1 MQPHSNIV
9 TALRSGDRASAL
21 AELERL
27 LAFDP
32 HDSDLLGL
40 KALAM
45 AMNSQTAQALELAR
59 QAVSD
64 ARTPAQRIK
73 HAGNLARLIASS
85 GRKDELAGI
94 TGMDLP
100 RLELLKDD
108 EFDAA
113 ALENLCASLLL
124 AGQDNFVAG
133 YLLPVLDR
141 PTAGWDIEQLWL
153 KAAHGAGQ
161 NERLFARINA
171 SDYRW
176 RDKPEAMAHAAI
188 AADVLQREAD
198 AKRFYSSYLAS
209 APAYAAPRLPSQIL
223 TVIEIAAD
231 PAIET
236 LASPAM
242 EQHFT
247 GNFPSQ
253 LVKACADR
261 YRFLSVFAGSPAR
274 SLASEVG
281 AHEPAIILNNCV
293 NGENLKRGE
302 LAKVEAQESALGL
315 PVVNAAQQAL
325 HCTRVETA
333 DTLRGVANLIVPKSV
348 RFRLEAHLFDSLRR
362 GIRELFPFPV
372 ILRSVG
378 QQEGANIHLARNDA
392 ELNTALTELLDIGC
406 KDFYAIEYA
415 GVEHENGFFRRI
427 RAAFVDGTP
436 TLIRGDYD
444 DQWMVRGRKFHR
456 ILDHYR
462 RDRALFDTANAV
474 VEQPERIGEAAW
486 HALLEVGRRIPLDV
500 FGMDFDVDD
509 EGRVVFFE
517 SNATMLLL
525 SNAPKDLDYPQDAQ
539 QAFLKCLDTLFRK
552 RAGLSLQ

>member
-9 TALRSGDRASAL
+9 TALRSGDRPSAL
-21 AELERL
+21 AEIERL
-27 LAFDP
+27 LALDP
-32 HDSDLLGL
+32 HDGDLLGL

-45 AMNSQTAQALELAR
+45 AMNGQNAEALELAR
-59 QAVSD
+59 QAVRH

-73 HAGNLARLIASS
+73 HAGNLARLLASA
-85 GRKDELAGI
+85 GRKDDLAGI
-94 TGMDLP
+94 TGMELP
-100 RLELLKDD
+100 RLELLSDD

-113 ALENLCASLLL
+113 ALENLCVPLL
-124 AGQDNFVAG
+124 AAGEDSFVAG

-141 PTAGWDIEQLWL
+141 PAAGWSIEKLWL
-153 KAAHGAGQ
+153 KAARGAGQ
-161 NERLFARINA
+161 HERLFARINA
-171 SDYRW
+171 PAYRW
-176 RDKPEAMAHAAI
+176 RDKPEAMAHAAL
-188 AADVLQREAD
+188 AADVLKRTAE
-198 AKRFYSSYLAS
+198 AKRFYGSYLAS
-209 APAYAAPRLPSQIL
+209 VPAYAAPRQASQIL
-223 TVIEIAAD
+223 TVVGIAAD

-236 LASPAM
+236 LTSPAM
-242 EQHFT
+242 AQHFSD
-247 GNFPSQ
+247 NFPSQ
-253 LVKACADR
+253 LVTACADR
-261 YRFLSVFAGSPAR
+261 YRFLSVFAGSPPR
-274 SLASEVG
+274 SLATEIG
-281 AHEPAIILNNCV
+281 ANEPAIILNNCV
-293 NGENLKRGE
+293 NGESLKRGE
-302 LAKVEAQESALGL
+302 LAKVEAQEKALGL
-315 PVVNAAQQAL
+315 PVVNGAKQAL

-333 DTLRGVANLIVPKSV
+333 DTLRGIANLIVPKSV

-362 GIRELFPFPV
+362 GIKELFPFPV

-378 QQEGANIHLARNDA
+378 QQEGTNIHLARNDA
-392 ELNTALTELLDIGC
+392 ELVTALTELLDIGS

-444 DQWMVRGRKFHR
+444 DQWMVRGRKFDR

-462 RDRALFDTANAV
+462 RDHALFEKANAV

-486 HALLEVGRRIPLDV
+486 QALFEVGRRIPLDV

-525 SNAPKDLDYPQDAQ
+525 SNAPKELDYPQGAQ
-539 QAFLKCLDTLFRK
+539 QAFLKRLDTLFRK
-552 RAGLSLQ
+552 RAGISLQ